1 MNDVLFGLYTVSGYP
16 DPEPLTP
23 TLPVNDG
30 LVVCAY
36 DDKLDE
42 SAYDDKL
49 EDSAYVD
56 AALDDVR

>member
-1 MNDVLFGLYTVSGYP
+1 MNDVLFGLYIVSRYP
-16 DPEPLTP
+16 YPEPLTP
-23 TLPVNDG
+23 TLPVKDG

-49 EDSAYVD
+49 DESAYVD
-56 AALDDVR
+56 AALDDVK